1 MPNSPTTQKK
11 EEMSQLQEREWLGG
25 SSAKYFHWKQE
36 EAIAN
41 KSKNK
46 NINHLEEVNKVLQA
60 MEPLSP
66 HNPVSGIVRVTDLR
80 IFRNQIQARMVI
92 LNF

>member
-1 MPNSPTTQKK
+1 MPDLPHHPKK
-11 EEMSQLQEREWLGG
+11 EEMSQLQEWEWLGG

-46 NINHLEEVNKVLQA
+46 NINHLKEVNKVLQA

-66 HNPVSGIVRVTDLR
+66 HNPVSGIVRVTDLH

>member
-1 MPNSPTTQKK
+1 MIRWVFGKVLPLKEASRRSNCEQK
-11 EEMSQLQEREWLGG
+11 Q
-25 SSAKYFHWKQE
+25 KQE
-36 EAIAN
+36 L
-41 KSKNK
+41 
-46 NINHLEEVNKVLQA
+46 NHLKEVNKVLQA

-66 HNPVSGIVRVTDLR
+66 HNPVSGIVRVTDLH

>member
-1 MPNSPTTQKK
+1 MIRWVFSKVFPLKEASRRSNCKQK
-11 EEMSQLQEREWLGG
+11 Q
-25 SSAKYFHWKQE
+25 KQE
-36 EAIAN
+36 L
-41 KSKNK
+41 
-46 NINHLEEVNKVLQA
+46 NHLKEVNKVLQA